1 MHTTSI
7 HAETEVSLILKLCN
21 HKALILEFEHQNKG
35 KSHTIIEHSAKGKAK
50 SIAQTDINSC
60 DTLRRYHRTKCV
72 RCGAATGGH
81 EAFDARN

>member
-1 MHTTSI
+1 MSI

-35 KSHTIIEHSAKGKAK
+35 KSHTIIEHSAKGKEK